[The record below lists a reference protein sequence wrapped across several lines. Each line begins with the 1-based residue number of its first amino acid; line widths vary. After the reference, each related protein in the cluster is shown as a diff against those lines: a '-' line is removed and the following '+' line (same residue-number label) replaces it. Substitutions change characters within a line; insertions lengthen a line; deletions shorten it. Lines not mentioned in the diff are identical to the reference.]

1 LAEQNV
7 EVEDRAEVRASK
19 EANRRAYPRYFVE
32 KAAVLLLMD
41 RGSTMQCKVL
51 DFSLGGCRLR
61 TREPFFPG
69 IGVCAEVT
77 FEVHGI
83 ALRFRG
89 VTQWT
94 DGACLVG
101 VRFVDLSSR
110 RKEALSEVLSE
121 VAAAYAEEG
130 EKQHAEAATGTEPAR
145 EEPAPP
151 AEELTPKA
159 AESVGKTALNPRRDT
174 QPAGPVGMPNRR
186 ERRRQA
192 RQEVNDTASVYLI
205 NGGAVLR
212 GRIVDLSLG
221 GCRIWTE
228 SRFLVGI
235 YTRVEAEFYVC
246 GQAFRLGGVIQA
258 TQDRQQVGIR
268 FLDMS
273 DRKREQVEQLMQEI
287 EEMRGSESARSRDM
301 LEQKLWKA
309 TG

>member
-1 LAEQNV
+1 M
-7 EVEDRAEVRASK
+7 EVEERAEVRASE

-32 KAAVLLLMD
+32 EAAVLLLMD
-41 RGSTMQCKVL
+41 RGSTMECKVL

-61 TREPFFPG
+61 TREAFFPG

-77 FEVHGI
+77 FNVRGI

-94 DGACLVG
+94 DGQCLVG
-101 VRFVDLSSR
+101 IRFVDLSSR
-110 RKEALSEVLSE
+110 RKDALSEVLSE
-121 VAAAYAEEG
+121 VAAEHAVEA
-130 EKQHAEAATGTEPAR
+130 EKQPAEAATGTEPAR
-145 EEPAPP
+145 EEPALP
-151 AEELTPKA
+151 AEEPTPRA
-159 AESVGKTALNPRRDT
+159 AESVGETALNRVREA
-174 QPAGPVGMPNRR
+174 QPAGPVGMPSRR
-186 ERRRQA
+186 ERRQQA

-246 GQAFRLGGVIQA
+246 GQPFRLGGVIQA
-258 TQDRQQVGIR
+258 THDRQQVGIR

-273 DRKREQVEQLMQEI
+273 DRKREQVEQLVQEL
-287 EEMRGSESARSRDM
+287 EEMRGSENSRSRDM

>member
-1 LAEQNV
+1 M
-7 EVEDRAEVRASK
+7 EVEERAEVRASE

-32 KAAVLLLMD
+32 EAAVLLLMD
-41 RGSTMQCKVL
+41 RGSTMECKVL

-77 FEVHGI
+77 FNVHGI

-94 DGACLVG
+94 DGQCLVG
-101 VRFVDLSSR
+101 IRFVDLSSR
-110 RKEALSEVLSE
+110 RKDALSEVLSE
-121 VAAAYAEEG
+121 VAAEHAVEG
-130 EKQHAEAATGTEPAR
+130 EKQLAEAAAVTGPAR
-145 EEPAPP
+145 EEAAPP
-151 AEELTPKA
+151 AEESA
-159 AESVGKTALNPRRDT
+159 GETALNPGREAP
-174 QPAGPVGMPNRR
+174 PAGPVGVPSRR
-186 ERRRQA
+186 ERRQQA

-212 GRIVDLSLG
+212 GRIVDLSQG

-246 GQAFRLGGVIQA
+246 GQPFRLGGVIQA
-258 TQDRQQVGIR
+258 THDRQQVGIR
-268 FLDMS
+268 FLDLS
-273 DRKREQVEQLMQEI
+273 DRKREQVEQLIQEI
-287 EEMRGSESARSRDM
+287 KEMRGRENARSRDM

>member
-1 LAEQNV
+1 M
-7 EVEDRAEVRASK
+7 EVEERAEVRASE

-32 KAAVLLLMD
+32 EAAVLLLMD

-61 TREPFFPG
+61 TLEPFFPG
-69 IGVCAEVT
+69 KGVCAEVT
-77 FEVHGI
+77 FNVHGI

-94 DGACLVG
+94 DGQCLVG
-101 VRFVDLSSR
+101 IRFVDLSSR
-110 RKEALSEVLSE
+110 RKDALSEVLSE
-121 VAAAYAEEG
+121 VAAESAVAA
-130 EKQHAEAATGTEPAR
+130 EKQPAEAATGTEPAR
-145 EEPAPP
+145 EEPALP
-151 AEELTPKA
+151 AEEPTPRA
-159 AESVGKTALNPRRDT
+159 AESVGETSLNPVREA
-174 QPAGPVGMPNRR
+174 QPAGPVGMPSRR
-186 ERRRQA
+186 ERRQQA

-246 GQAFRLGGVIQA
+246 GQPFRLGGVIQA
-258 TQDRQQVGIR
+258 THDRQQVGIR

-273 DRKREQVEQLMQEI
+273 DRKREQVEQLIEEQREMRQREGLQGREMQEN
-287 EEMRGSESARSRDM
+287 RRLR
-301 LEQKLWKA
+301 A

>member
-1 LAEQNV
+1 M
-7 EVEDRAEVRASK
+7 EVDDRAEVRASE

-32 KAAVLLLMD
+32 EAAVLLLMD

-77 FEVHGI
+77 FNVHGI

-94 DGACLVG
+94 DGQCLVG
-101 VRFVDLSSR
+101 IRFVDLSSR
-110 RKEALSEVLSE
+110 RKDALSEVLLE
-121 VAAAYAEEG
+121 VAAETAVEA
-130 EKQHAEAATGTEPAR
+130 EKQPEEVQPGTGPAR
-145 EEPAPP
+145 EEPAQPVGEEQ
-151 AEELTPKA
+151 AEEPA
-159 AESVGKTALNPRRDT
+159 PARV
-174 QPAGPVGMPNRR
+174 QPASGPVGVPNRR
-186 ERRRQA
+186 DRRLQA

-258 TQDRQQVGIR
+258 THDRSQVGIR

-273 DRKREQVEQLMQEI
+273 DRKREQVEQLIEEI
-287 EEMRGSESARSRDM
+287 QEMRGSGSSRSR
-301 LEQKLWKA
+301 EIEENKPWRA